1 MPQAASKRKLA
12 YSPRTNSSYFT
23 LPAARA
29 AQLEVLQDA
38 VTLLLHAQDL
48 VARIEAVCGADGGG
62 GTHRASPRFAF
73 EALKALPDVKAVRRQ
88 QVAQLLA
95 WEEAVDGAKDA
106 NPLTRS
112 RLRTLRKA
120 HNSELAAAAPAPVAL
135 FGAPRA
141 RPPPPPPQP
150 MEVDVA
156 PRPAPEAPAFDP
168 FSDQAGEAAATAF
181 SIPGEGVSSV
191 GDFEAEA
198 EAARGSAEEGFADA
212 AFGPPAKV
220 PKTEASPFAAFPAT
234 ASPRPVAA
242 DDDFFGAFVAPPAAP
257 APPGANPFAGP
268 GDFAATW
275 PPTAAKAAK
284 VAPAFSELNPFAFL

>member
-62 GTHRASPRFAF
+62 GAHRASPRFAF

-106 NPLTRS
+106 DPLTRS

-120 HNSELAAAAPAPVAL
+120 HDRELAAAAPAPVAL

-141 RPPPPPPQP
+141 KPPPPPPQP
-150 MEVDVA
+150 MEVDAA
-156 PRPAPEAPAFDP
+156 PQPAPEAPAFDP
-168 FSDQAGEAAATAF
+168 FGDQAGAAAATAF

-198 EAARGSAEEGFADA
+198 AAGGGGAEEGFADA

-220 PKTEASPFAAFPAT
+220 PKTEAAPFAAFPAT
-234 ASPRPVAA
+234 ASPRPAAA
-242 DDDFFGAFVAPPAAP
+242 DDNFFGAFVAPPAAP
-257 APPGANPFAGP
+257 PAPGANPFAGP

-275 PPTAAKAAK
+275 PPTAAKAPK